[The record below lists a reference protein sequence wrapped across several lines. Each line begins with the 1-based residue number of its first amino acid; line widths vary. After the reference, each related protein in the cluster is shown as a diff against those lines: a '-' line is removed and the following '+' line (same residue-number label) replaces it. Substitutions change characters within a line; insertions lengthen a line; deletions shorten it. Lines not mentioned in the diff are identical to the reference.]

1 MNARSFTPLKYG
13 NNHTKKYQVA
23 HEVQKATGKT
33 STLWDRKLFWM
44 DQFVPVTNIAPN
56 VPAKYNN
63 PLNSIIAYTPT

>member
-13 NNHTKKYQVA
+13 NNHTQKNIRLHMKYKKQLGR
-23 HEVQKATGKT
+23 HPHCGTESCFEWT
-33 STLWDRKLFWM
+33 
-44 DQFVPVTNIAPN
+44 VPVTNIAPN